1 MESSTATRTPWGV
14 YSALLFGTFITIE
27 AAAFQA
33 PALPSVTR
41 HFGIAVNMAALVL
54 ILYSLALT
62 VFAPIM
68 GRLGDQYGRK
78 KVITIGML
86 IFSASEFAAA
96 LAPNFWFFLGARFLQ
111 GLGAACILPGVFAYV
126 THLFPVNKR
135 GVALGILT
143 FTMTF
148 GAASGGLLGGL
159 LIDRLGWQSVYWIS
173 GALTL
178 IGLVPVRMLVPE
190 IELAKSRTAFDYT
203 GAMLL
208 FATIAALLSLP
219 TWATNFGKESLITWA
234 IVVIGVGSL
243 TLLWRH
249 SRSVANP
256 VFDVSILSRSAFA
269 KPSVIYWLHMIFSSG
284 IVYSLAFFINTRP
297 GGTAAQFGFVTLF
310 LYGSGLLS
318 APAAGKLIDRIDPR
332 LVCIVAMVAS
342 LLGTVLFLN
351 IDVSTPLWMV
361 IVVVC
366 VMGFGIGINTPSMM
380 KMALGA
386 VPAHSMGAGSG
397 LFSMFRDL
405 GSPTGSSLSLAVF
418 GATLAYQ
425 TQAVIA
431 RQTES
436 LGLDASALAALARA
450 AGGRVREV
458 PQEVTD
464 RLGASG
470 LSADAVMLQAH
481 SEGLNAALT
490 NVGYLLL
497 ALIVGALV
505 LSLSLVKS
513 APQKSADSLATDG
526 SRAQSTGK
534 STQQRKQQR
543 RPSY

>member
-1 MESSTATRTPWGV
+1 MESSTATRAPWGV

-78 KVITIGML
+78 KVITIGMV

-96 LAPNFWFFLGARFLQ
+96 LAPNFWFFLGARFFQ

-126 THLFPVNKR
+126 THLFPAHKR
-135 GVALGILT
+135 GTALGILA

-159 LIDRLGWQSVYWIS
+159 LIDRLGWESVYWIS

-178 IGLVPVRMLVPE
+178 IGLVPVRLLVPE
-190 IELAKSRTAFDYT
+190 IELAKTRTAFDYK
-203 GAMLL
+203 GATLL

-219 TWATNFGKESLITWA
+219 TWA
-234 IVVIGVGSL
+234 IVVVGVSSL

-249 SRSVANP
+249 SRGVANP
-256 VFDVSILSRSAFA
+256 VFDVSILSRGDFA

-318 APAAGKLIDRIDPR
+318 APVAGKLIDRIDPR

-361 IVVVC
+361 IAVVC

-380 KMALGA
+380 KMALAA
-386 VPAHSMGAGSG
+386 VPASKMGAGSG

-436 LGLDASALAALARA
+436 LGLDASALATLARA

-458 PQEVTD
+458 PQEVAD
-464 RLGASG
+464 RLSASG

-481 SEGLNAALT
+481 SEGLNAALS

-505 LSLSLVKS
+505 LSLRLVKS
-513 APQKSADSLATDG
+513 TAQKSADSLATDG
-526 SRAQSTGK
+526 SRAQ
-534 STQQRKQQR
+534 
-543 RPSY
+543 